1 MPDADEGCFGSE
13 APFEYQNAS
22 VRPGLK
28 IGTSLQHL
36 SNISRI
42 VMNRHANRRRRMF
55 LKGFGVSMAL
65 PALEVIESAPVS
77 AADGE
82 SGSPIRSAFIY
93 VPNGAQQDRWFPSG
107 SGKSFELSSTMKP
120 LESVREQIQVIT
132 GLDHQHAEAGP
143 DGAGDH
149 ARANATFLTGM
160 RARKTSSS
168 NIHVGQSI
176 DQLIA
181 ESVGQ
186 LTKFSS
192 LELTCDA
199 IRKSGRCDSGYSCA
213 YQYNVSWRTPVTPM
227 TPEPNPRN
235 VFERLFGDQDPSGRR
250 QQQIRRAEQRSILD
264 FVLEDAN
271 QLRKQLGKA
280 DHRKV
285 DEYMSGIREIE
296 QRIERMEFFP
306 TGQLKDF
313 AAADQSVPDAIPPDY
328 AEQIDVMFELLAL
341 AFQTDT
347 TRIATLMMAHDGS
360 NRSFPEIGIQEGHHN
375 LTHRQEEQD
384 ACEKV
389 AKIDVFYMKR
399 LAKFLQRLRSTADS
413 GDATLLDNSMIVYGS
428 GIADA
433 NRHTHDNLPLILAG
447 SGGGRLNSGRV
458 VDAGSQPMSN
468 LFLSIADRM
477 GVENVERFGDSTG
490 RFTDV

>member
-1 MPDADEGCFGSE
+1 
-13 APFEYQNAS
+13 
-22 VRPGLK
+22 
-28 IGTSLQHL
+28 
-36 SNISRI
+36 
-42 VMNRHANRRRRMF
+42 MNRFMDQQRRLF
-55 LKGFGVSMAL
+55 LKGVGVSIAL
-65 PALEVIESAPVS
+65 PALEVLRPATAS
-77 AADGE
+77 AADGQP
-82 SGSPIRSAFIY
+82 GNPIRSAFIY
-93 VPNGAQQDRWFPSG
+93 VPNGAQQDAWFPSG
-107 SGKSFELSSTMKP
+107 EGKAFELSSTMKP
-120 LESVREQIQVIT
+120 LETVRDHIQVVT
-132 GLDHQHAEAGP
+132 GLDHKHAEAGP

-168 NIHVGQSI
+168 NIRVGQSI

-181 ESVGQ
+181 EHVGHQ
-186 LTKFSS
+186 TKYSS

-235 VFERLFGDQDPSGRR
+235 VFERLFGDQDPQGDR
-250 QQQIRRAEQRSILD
+250 QQQIRREEQRSILD
-264 FVLEDAN
+264 FVLEDAKL
-271 QLRKQLGKA
+271 LRKSLGNA

-285 DEYMSGIREIE
+285 DEYMSGIRDIE
-296 QRIERMEFFP
+296 KRIERMENFP
-306 TGQLKDF
+306 TGKLMDF
-313 AAADQSVPDAIPPDY
+313 DATDRAVPDGIPRDY
-328 AEQIDVMFELLAL
+328 AEHIDVMFELLAL

-360 NRSFPEIGIQEGHHN
+360 NRSFPELGIQEGHHN
-375 LTHRQEEQD
+375 LTHRQEEEY
-384 ACEKV
+384 ARERV
-389 AKIDVFYMKR
+389 ARIDVFYMTR
-399 LAKFLQRLRSTADS
+399 FAKFLERLQEMKDVD
-413 GDATLLDNSMIVYGS
+413 GGTLLDNSMIVYGS

-447 SGGGRLNSGRV
+447 RGGGSLQSGRV

-477 GVENVERFGDSTG
+477 GVKALERFGDSTE
-490 RFTDV
+490 RFTNI